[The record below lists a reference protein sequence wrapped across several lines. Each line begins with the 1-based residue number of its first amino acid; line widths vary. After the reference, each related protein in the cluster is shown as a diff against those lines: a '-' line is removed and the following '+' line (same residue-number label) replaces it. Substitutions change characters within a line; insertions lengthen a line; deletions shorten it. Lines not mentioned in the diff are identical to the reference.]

1 MSHTTAAVKL
11 NNDQRA
17 KSLFAVLLAILA
29 SIFWGAMG
37 VCVQYLFETSD
48 ITPLN
53 LVSMRLL
60 LAGILLVALNLVFV
74 RKKLLSVFYA
84 PKAVLGIALSG
95 FEVLFSHLTFFFAIY
110 YSNAGTGA
118 IFLALVPLLA
128 GIYLYLRGKKG
139 FTSIEVLCC
148 VISFLGVVFIVS
160 KGDLTSFDF
169 NWNTVFWGLV
179 SAVFAVIYS
188 IQPKPLIEK
197 YGVEPVVSWGIFAA
211 GIASFIAL
219 RPIDAMLSLT
229 PNSWLALGFIVVF
242 GTAAAFW
249 MYLYS
254 LKYLSPV
261 VVGLIVCVEPLSAF
275 LFGVMFMDLHLGL
288 LETLGVIMVLSNVV
302 ILSCVPA
309 KPKSAAN

>member
-74 RKKLLSVFYA
+74 RKKILSVFYA

-229 PNSWLALGFIVVF
+229 PNSWLSLGFIVVF

-309 KPKSAAN
+309 KPKSATN

>member
-74 RKKLLSVFYA
+74 RKKMLSVFYA

-188 IQPKPLIEK
+188 IQPKPLTEK

>member
-74 RKKLLSVFYA
+74 RKKMLSVFYA

>member
-74 RKKLLSVFYA
+74 RKKMLSVFYA

-197 YGVEPVVSWGIFAA
+197 YGVEPVVSWGIFVA

>member
-74 RKKLLSVFYA
+74 RKKILSVFYA

-309 KPKSAAN
+309 KPKSATN

>member
-74 RKKLLSVFYA
+74 RKKMLSVFYA

-197 YGVEPVVSWGIFAA
+197 NGVEPVVSWGIFAA

>member
-74 RKKLLSVFYA
+74 RKKILSVFYA

-118 IFLALVPLLA
+118 IFLALVPLFA

-309 KPKSAAN
+309 KPKSATN

>member
-74 RKKLLSVFYA
+74 RKKMLSVFYA

-118 IFLALVPLLA
+118 IFLALVTLLA
-128 GIYLYLRGKKG
+128 GIFLYLRGKKG

>member
-1 MSHTTAAVKL
+1 M
-11 NNDQRA
+11 
-17 KSLFAVLLAILA
+17 
-29 SIFWGAMG
+29 
-37 VCVQYLFETSD
+37 
-48 ITPLN
+48 
-53 LVSMRLL
+53 
-60 LAGILLVALNLVFV
+60 
-74 RKKLLSVFYA
+74 
-84 PKAVLGIALSG
+84 
-95 FEVLFSHLTFFFAIY
+95 
-110 YSNAGTGA
+110 
-118 IFLALVPLLA
+118 
-128 GIYLYLRGKKG
+128 
-139 FTSIEVLCC
+139 LCC

-197 YGVEPVVSWGIFAA
+197 YGVEPVVSWGIFVA

-275 LFGVMFMDLHLGL
+275 LFGVMFMNLHLGL
-288 LETLGVIMVLSNVV
+288 LETLGVIMVLANVV

-309 KPKSAAN
+309 KPKPIAN

>member
-74 RKKLLSVFYA
+74 RKKMLSVFYA

-197 YGVEPVVSWGIFAA
+197 
-211 GIASFIAL
+211 
-219 RPIDAMLSLT
+219 
-229 PNSWLALGFIVVF
+229 
-242 GTAAAFW
+242 TA
-249 MYLYS
+249 
-254 LKYLSPV
+254 
-261 VVGLIVCVEPLSAF
+261 
-275 LFGVMFMDLHLGL
+275 
-288 LETLGVIMVLSNVV
+288 
-302 ILSCVPA
+302 
-309 KPKSAAN
+309 

>member
-74 RKKLLSVFYA
+74 RKKILSVFYA

-95 FEVLFSHLTFFFAIY
+95 FEVLCSHLTFFFAIY

-229 PNSWLALGFIVVF
+229 PNSWLSLGFIVVF

-309 KPKSAAN
+309 KPKSATN